1 MNESKG
7 EWHCVAGEIHETGRV
22 AGSQQRLLQTGL
34 MGLGWRKPGAVRATE
49 GSREGRKASLR
60 EQEGLPG
67 PARQLPPRTPT
78 LLAPVAHT
86 DSGNPGLAAAKASH
100 RPYRLGRKTLRQP
113 PREQNPLVP
122 ADGASLVDGVRAL
135 WWWQL
140 IYPTGTLIYSQ
151 DTLRPRAVMHSS
163 DSTTPFIQHP
173 SPIYPA
179 STTSFAD
186 CTPFT

>member
-78 LLAPVAHT
+78 LLAPVAHRL
-86 DSGNPGLAAAKASH
+86 GKPRACCGQGLAQTVPPGPEDTPAA
-100 RPYRLGRKTLRQP
+100 PPGTEP
-113 PREQNPLVP
+113 PR
-122 ADGASLVDGVRAL
+122 
-135 WWWQL
+135 
-140 IYPTGTLIYSQ
+140 
-151 DTLRPRAVMHSS
+151 PRRQCLARGRGPSPVVVAAHLSNGH
-163 DSTTPFIQHP
+163 PHLFPGHP
-173 SPIYPA
+173 SPA
-179 STTSFAD
+179 SSNAFI
-186 CTPFT
+186 